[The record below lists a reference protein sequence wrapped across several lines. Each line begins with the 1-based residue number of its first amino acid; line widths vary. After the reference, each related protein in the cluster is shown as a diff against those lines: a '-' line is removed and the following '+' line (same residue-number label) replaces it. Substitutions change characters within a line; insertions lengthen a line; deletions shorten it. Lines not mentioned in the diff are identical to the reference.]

1 MVYHHINDEGETYF
15 MVNWKGKINHVE
27 KNKLKNN
34 FITTMLFKEYY
45 NTLTGNPAYKKRNH
59 LDGRV
64 APINIVS
71 SPNVDEI

>member
-34 FITTMLFKEYY
+34 FITTMLFNEYY
-45 NTLTGNPAYKKRNH
+45 NTLTGNPA
-59 LDGRV
+59 
-64 APINIVS
+64 
-71 SPNVDEI
+71 